1 MPVFPLVGLTDK
13 PRYDQLPKIS
23 TGSARRDSFLNEY
36 FMRHLSID
44 DHGVYWDTGPV
55 PGTTCWAWVLQWDTL
70 TQAPVDRSA
79 MGFRRWQGI
88 TEDAILRH
96 LGMLPVDR
104 FGYTWGGPVRV
115 EATDQWAG
123 SIQPHLGWPWPFY
136 VHNREAKTAVAW
148 EFNHKPGEQSAERDS
163 WSAEG
168 ITLEP
173 NCVDY
178 SLAGTVVAEDSK
190 FVSPPMIT
198 PAFQT
203 PFLDVDI
210 TFKSDDP
217 NLDAS
222 QMINRT
228 RIYWTTNKQPNW
240 NEENSVDASFALMPP
255 SQLPDY
261 FMPSISPVYARYLL
275 FLPMYMH
282 PGWGKSDDTI
292 ITGLKI
298 APGSRAKGARVLL
311 DHVRTAYDNRCI
323 DTNATLING
332 TADMLL
338 WQYNKE
344 FLTFQ
349 LPRLRKAW
357 TFLKVHMQIDK
368 YGVPCTDF
376 MVGKDGL
383 GNKSGHGVLG
393 SYWDLYPCGRFCL
406 ESTIGAMQAASKL
419 AILEDMAAAE
429 GIQVPP
435 ESVDGPDGVTKVT
448 YHETAA
454 SLRATAKRIKK
465 TAEKIFWIPEKGR
478 FGRNIDVNGKLIDY
492 GFLHFNLWALA
503 VGIGTAAQRRS
514 VLSWLDGRV
523 IPGDTAVGADIYK
536 WRFAPRTTTKRN
548 NDWYYWPWQELMD
561 QDPNSPQFT
570 WGNQM
575 QDGGAVPFTSL
586 FELMNRAEDGTKQQ
600 QQRSAQRMNDI
611 MLWFDDVKSAGGDG
625 SYFYR
630 KYYDGH
636 PERGRQQG
644 GGPAGGL
651 GLDREFMG
659 DSASG
664 TMVPFWALMGLKP
677 LKHKELTVRPFLPEG
692 WPYLEITNLYW
703 QQNHI
708 TLRADNNSVTIGGEL
723 SKAKG
728 LSLRVVFRNTPRD
741 VIIEF
746 NGRQVPF
753 TRSSDG
759 ITCRIPLRAGRLAW
773 RAI

>member
-36 FMRHLSID
+36 FMRHLSVD
-44 DHGVYWDTGPV
+44 EHGVYWDTGPV

-70 TQAPVDRSA
+70 AQAPFDRSA

-96 LGMLPVDR
+96 LAMLPVDR

-148 EFNHKPGEQSAERDS
+148 EFNHKPGEQPAERDS

-168 ITLEP
+168 ISLEP

-178 SLAGTVVAEDSK
+178 SLAGMVTAEDGK
-190 FVSPPMIT
+190 FISPQMIT

-217 NLDAS
+217 KLDAS
-222 QMINRT
+222 QMINGT
-228 RIYWTTNKQPNW
+228 RIYWTTNKQLNW
-240 NEENSVDASFALMPP
+240 SEENSVDASFALMPP

-292 ITGLKI
+292 ITALKV
-298 APGSRAKGARVLL
+298 APGSKAKGARVLL

-357 TFLKVHMQIDK
+357 TFLKVHMQLDK

-406 ESTIGAMQAASKL
+406 ESSIGAIQAASKL

-429 GIQVPP
+429 GIQVPTV
-435 ESVDGPDGVTKVT
+435 SVDGPDGVTKVT
-448 YHETAA
+448 YHETSS
-454 SLRATAKRIKK
+454 SLRAAAKRIKK
-465 TAEKIFWIPEKGR
+465 TAEMLFWNPEKGR
-478 FGRNIDVNGKLIDY
+478 FGRNIDINGKLIDY

-503 VGIGTAAQRRS
+503 VGIGTTAQRRS

-548 NDWYYWPWQELMD
+548 SDWYYWPWQELMD
-561 QDPNSPQFT
+561 QDPNNPQFT

-586 FELMNRAEDGTKQQ
+586 FELMNRAEDGSKQQ
-600 QQRSAQRMNDI
+600 QRRAAQRINDI
-611 MLWFDDVKSAGGDG
+611 MLWFHDVKSAGGDG

-703 QQNHI
+703 QQNHL
-708 TLRADNNSVTIGGEL
+708 TLRADSSSVTIGGEL
-723 SKAKG
+723 SHTKG
-728 LSLRVVFRNTPRD
+728 LNLKIIFRD
-741 VIIEF
+741 VPRNITVEF
-746 NGRQVPF
+746 NGRQMPHSR
-753 TRSSDG
+753 TADG
-759 ITCRIPLRAGRLAW
+759 ITCRIPLSAGKLSW
-773 RAI
+773 RVI